1 MPSFKCRD
9 TGMACSFETSADTES
24 ELMTKIAKHA
34 GEAHGMKTI
43 SPDMMQ
49 KVKKAIKK

>member
-1 MPSFKCRD
+1 MPSFKCSD
-9 TGMACSFETSADTES
+9 TGMVCPFETSAATET

-34 GEAHGMKTI
+34 SEAHGMKTI
-43 SPDMMQ
+43 TPDVME

>member
-1 MPSFKCRD
+1 MPSFKCSD
-9 TGMACSFETSADTES
+9 TGMACPFKASAPTEA

-34 GEAHGMKTI
+34 SEAHGMKTI
-43 SPDMMQ
+43 SPDMMK